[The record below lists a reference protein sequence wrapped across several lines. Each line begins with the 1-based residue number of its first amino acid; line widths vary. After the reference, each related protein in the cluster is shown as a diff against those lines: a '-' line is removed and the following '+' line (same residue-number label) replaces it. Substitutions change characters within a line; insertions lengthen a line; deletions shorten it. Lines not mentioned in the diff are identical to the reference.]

1 MIKLKN
7 ISLMLLALGLT
18 CSSVV
23 AQENTTVK
31 ENVTA
36 KEKNGAIKFAS
47 EDGQYKWAF
56 GGRTYMDAVYYMD
69 DATDL
74 SSRTNISDVRL
85 YGVATWGQWDA
96 KINFNFAKNKISAKD
111 VYLNYRF
118 NKNTSVKFGNFF
130 EPFGIQ
136 GSISSK
142 NTRFI
147 GSSNSGQAF
156 GISRS
161 IGIAATNYTDMY
173 FISAGVF
180 AGRMNNPKM
189 GDGGFSVT
197 GKAVYTPI
205 NEEGMLFHI
214 GASASYRL
222 PDANGFDSKYNDD
235 DYNREV
241 KYAAG
246 PEHKFLNAHVGNAG
260 TEVKFNAEILATYGS
275 FLLQGEYYMNKVN
288 RRDNY
293 DLQFEHSEPSF
304 GWKQSKAEDLR
315 DWYGEQRDIKT
326 KGYYAQLG
334 FLIGDEY
341 SYNSASAY
349 LNRPKAGSIE
359 ILARMNNT
367 NLNDIDGIFMQDK
380 FWNAGLNA
388 NGSDKRSAGQPNHSV
403 GGGESTDYSV
413 ALNYY
418 INNNV
423 MFKLNYTMMDIDNVY
438 YRMDDKI
445 SYLQARL
452 QLNF

>member
-7 ISLMLLALGLT
+7 ISLMLLTLGLA
-18 CSSVV
+18 CSSVN
-23 AQENTTVK
+23 AQENITTK
-31 ENVTA
+31 ES
-36 KEKNGAIKFAS
+36 KGAIKFAS
-47 EDGQYKWAF
+47 NDGEYKWAF
-56 GGRTYMDAVYYMD
+56 GGRAYMDATYYMD

-85 YGVATWGQWDA
+85 YGTATWGQWDA
-96 KINFNFAKNKISAKD
+96 KINFSFAKNKVSAKD
-111 VYLNYRF
+111 VYLNYRL
-118 NKNTSVKFGNFF
+118 NENTSIKMGHFF

-156 GISRS
+156 GIGRS
-161 IGIAATNYTDMY
+161 VGIAATNYTDMY
-173 FISAGVF
+173 FVSAGIF
-180 AGRMNNPKM
+180 AGRMNNDNM

-205 NEEGMLFHI
+205 NEEGMLVHI

-222 PDANGFDSKYNDD
+222 PDANGFDAKYNDD

-246 PEHKFLNAHVGNAG
+246 PEHKFLNADIKHAG
-260 TEVKFNAEILATYGS
+260 SELRLNAEIIATYGP
-275 FLLQGEYYMNKVN
+275 FLFQGEYYQNKVN
-288 RRDNY
+288 RKSNY
-293 DLQFEHSEPSF
+293 DLQFMHSRPDMW
-304 GWKQSKAEDLR
+304 GWSSTEKGFE
-315 DWYGEQRDIKT
+315 DWYGVQRDIET
-326 KGYYAQLG
+326 KGFYAQVG
-334 FLIGDEY
+334 FLFGSDY

-349 LNRPKAGSIE
+349 LNRPKAGSFE

-367 NLNDIDGIFMQDK
+367 DLNDIDGIFMQDK
-380 FWNAGLNA
+380 FWNATINSD
-388 NGSDKRSAGQPNHSV
+388 GSDKRSAGQTNFSV
-403 GGGESTDYSV
+403 AGGESTDYSL

-418 INNNV
+418 VSNNV
-423 MFKLNYTMMDIDNVY
+423 MFRLNYTMMDIDNLH
-438 YRMDDKI
+438 YRMDDQV